1 MKPRR
6 KIRLGDLLVENR
18 MISQRQLEATL
29 AEQKKS
35 GRKLGRV
42 LVDNGFIDENALLNF
57 LSQQLEI
64 PFVDLQTFKLDRE
77 TARIIPEM
85 HARRHRALALTDR
98 DGTIL
103 VGMADPTDIFAYDEL
118 HRVIKRPVELA
129 VVSEPRLLS
138 LFDQVYRRTEEISN
152 LAAELGEE
160 LSERDIDLGSLVES
174 NDVQDAPVV
183 KLIQSLFED
192 AAQINASDIHI
203 EPDEG
208 CLRIRQRIDGVL
220 HEQIMQNHRIAPALV
235 LRLKLISGLDIAEKR
250 LPQDG
255 RFSVRARGRSIDV
268 RLSTMP
274 VQHGESVV
282 MRLLDQ
288 TTGLKPLQTL
298 GMPLDVRRE
307 FESIIRNPHGMVLV
321 TGPTGSGKTTTLY
334 AALSLLNNAHCK
346 IITAEDPVEYR
357 LPRIN
362 QVQVNADIGLTFARV
377 LRSILRQDPDIVLV
391 GEMRDQETVEIGLR
405 AAMTGHLV
413 LSTLHTNDAVGTVS
427 RLHDMG
433 AQGFLVASALNA
445 VVSQRLVR
453 KVCAN
458 CVVDAD
464 VHPYQAAWL
473 AGQVG
478 DGAATIVTRRG
489 RGCGH
494 CNHTGYLGRFGVY
507 ELLAVD
513 DGLRAALT
521 AEDLNLFTARAK
533 EKLRNRS
540 LAAACC
546 TAVARGETTVAEA
559 MRIAGATSLPD
570 ETVAPDSRDVD
581 PGTSAQAAAT

>member
-1 MKPRR
+1 MKIRR
-6 KIRLGDLLVENR
+6 KIRLGDLLVEHQ
-18 MISQRQLEATL
+18 MISQRQLDATL

-42 LVDNGFIDENALLNF
+42 LVDNGFIDENSLLSF

-85 HARRHRALALTDR
+85 HARRHRALALAQRDR
-98 DGTIL
+98 GIL

-118 HRVIKRPVELA
+118 NRVLKKPVELA
-129 VVSEPRLLS
+129 VVSETRLIG

-152 LAAELGEE
+152 FAAELGEE
-160 LSERDIDLGSLVES
+160 LSERDIDLGTLAES
-174 NDVQDAPVV
+174 DNVQDAPVV

-192 AAQINASDIHI
+192 AVQIGASDIHI
-203 EPDEG
+203 EPDEA

-220 HEQIMQNHRIAPALV
+220 HEHIMEDHRIAPALV
-235 LRLKLISGLDIAEKR
+235 LRLKLISGLDISEKR

-255 RFSVRARGRSIDV
+255 RFSVRARDHSIDV
-268 RLSTMP
+268 RISTLP

-288 TTGLKPLQTL
+288 TTGLKPLETL
-298 GMPLDVRRE
+298 GMPLDLRRE
-307 FESIIRNPHGMVLV
+307 FDAAIRSPHGMVLV

-334 AALSLLNNAHCK
+334 AALNLLNNASRK

-377 LRSILRQDPDIVLV
+377 LRSVLRQDPDIVLV
-391 GEMRDQETVEIGLR
+391 GEMRDPETVEIGLR

-413 LSTLHTNDAVGTVS
+413 LSTLHTNDAVSTVS

-433 AQGFLVASALNA
+433 AEGFLVASALNA
-445 VVSQRLVR
+445 VVAQRLVR

-458 CVVDAD
+458 CIMDTEIK
-464 VHPYQAAWL
+464 PFQTTWL
-473 AGQVG
+473 ASYI
-478 DGAATIVTRRG
+478 DDAATVKAKCG

-507 ELLAVD
+507 ELLLID
-513 DGLRAALT
+513 DSLRAALT
-521 AEDLNLFTARAK
+521 AEDLNLFSSRAN
-533 EKLRNRS
+533 EKLGRRS
-540 LAAACC
+540 LAAACVA
-546 TAVARGETTVAEA
+546 AVARGETTLEEA
-559 MRIAGATSLPD
+559 MRISGITTMID
-570 ETVAPDSRDVD
+570 ETIAPN
-581 PGTSAQAAAT
+581 SAVHDAAQLPRALST